1 MRTCQERM
9 GALHIDIKASSLLA
23 AWIIGAISVFT
34 AEDSMHVLYFFT
46 RKESRW
52 HSVCIADFVVKQQ
65 AVELQTAYNAHLGLQ
80 QTAQLRA
87 TKLAMATVAA
97 ESMVK
102 AAEGDAATIKLR
114 ADAELYTETKR
125 AEAIQVSLLM

>member
-1 MRTCQERM
+1 M
-9 GALHIDIKASSLLA
+9 
-23 AWIIGAISVFT
+23 
-34 AEDSMHVLYFFT
+34 
-46 RKESRW
+46 
-52 HSVCIADFVVKQQ
+52 CIADFVVKQQ

-102 AAEGDAATIKLR
+102 AAEGDAASIKLR
-114 ADAELYTETKR
+114 ADAELYTETQR
-125 AEAIQVSLLM
+125 AEAIQVRACSCELHIVCIKDCWNAICQGYETLFSDLNLHAFSKNKVLLLCNSFHSILLMRL